1 MEGIIRMEW
10 PVYSPDMNPIE
21 YDLDS
26 LERGV
31 SGHLPFLHTLQELEN
46 GDSSSAGVGWIGWL

>member
-1 MEGIIRMEW
+1 MEW

-26 LERGV
+26 LERRV

-46 GDSSSAGVGWIGWL
+46 GDSSSAGVGYNTTAPH